1 MTECTQPSTPS
12 APCPTGS
19 SNPAAAP
26 SVSRRSF
33 LSGAAVTAGAAA
45 LAGLAGCAPKT
56 QAEVAG
62 ETIAAD
68 DAATG
73 GSMQTTDPAK
83 AVWPVVEEVEVGS
96 AGEGVVA
103 FVAEPIA
110 ADEIVATHDVDVVVC
125 GLGPAGDA
133 AALACAEQ
141 GLKTVAVEKQNRGNY
156 NSATIG
162 GTNSELHK
170 FWGMEYDTT
179 EWMSD
184 AMIGCSFQ
192 ADMTLYQHYLEKN
205 GEAVN

>member
-68 DAATG
+68 DAA
-73 GSMQTTDPAK
+73 MAAPCR
-83 AVWPVVEEVEVGS
+83 P
-96 AGEGVVA
+96 
-103 FVAEPIA
+103 PIPPRPS
-110 ADEIVATHDVDVVVC
+110 
-125 GLGPAGDA
+125 G
-133 AALACAEQ
+133 
-141 GLKTVAVEKQNRGNY
+141 R
-156 NSATIG
+156 
-162 GTNSELHK
+162 
-170 FWGMEYDTT
+170 W
-179 EWMSD
+179 
-184 AMIGCSFQ
+184 
-192 ADMTLYQHYLEKN
+192 
-205 GEAVN
+205 

>member
-1 MTECTQPSTPS
+1 MRAQDP
-12 APCPTGS
+12 GR
-19 SNPAAAP
+19 
-26 SVSRRSF
+26 SRGRDHRRRRC
-33 LSGAAVTAGAAA
+33 G
-45 LAGLAGCAPKT
+45 
-56 QAEVAG
+56 
-62 ETIAAD
+62 
-68 DAATG
+68 ATG
-73 GSMQTTDPAK
+73 GAMQTTDPAK

-125 GLGPAGDA
+125 GLWTWPATPPPWPA
-133 AALACAEQ
+133 PSR

-205 GEAVN
+205 GEAVNWYISHFDNQDFNDYPHLRRRRLPRLPRAVRPHGALAARGTRR

>member
-26 SVSRRSF
+26 SVSRRGF
-33 LSGAAVTAGAAA
+33 LSGAAVAAGAAA

-73 GSMQTTDPAK
+73 GAMQTTDPAK

-96 AGEGVVA
+96 AGEGVRCV
-103 FVAEPIA
+103 
-110 ADEIVATHDVDVVVC
+110 
-125 GLGPAGDA
+125 
-133 AALACAEQ
+133 
-141 GLKTVAVEKQNRGNY
+141 
-156 NSATIG
+156 
-162 GTNSELHK
+162 
-170 FWGMEYDTT
+170 
-179 EWMSD
+179 
-184 AMIGCSFQ
+184 
-192 ADMTLYQHYLEKN
+192 
-205 GEAVN
+205 